1 MAAVGTAVRS
11 ELDGRVVKAAE
22 TALADHQFVTAIDI
36 MVGMG
41 WLTTPQIDR
50 WRQGRVDYLERLV
63 TASLS
68 KISTSMTT
76 LHHWARNE
84 GLTPSETAYL
94 SRSRDHRSL
103 RFSKSGDPGIEAA
116 YRTHWISPE
125 LSEAKKSRLAE
136 KQGRAPDLVVI
147 SPLKEW
153 SCTECAGTGDLLFM
167 EGDGPLCLIC
177 ADLDHLVFLPSGDAA
192 LTRRAKKASG
202 LAAVVVRFSRSR
214 GRYERRGILVEEE
227 ALAQAEVA
235 CLADE
240 EARER
245 RRLRQAEHRSVED
258 EDFQN
263 SLGAEIIHLF
273 PGCPEQ
279 RAKAIAVHAGSRGS
293 GRVGRSAAGRA
304 LDPDAV
310 TIAVVASVRHSDTG
324 YDQLLMSGVPRTEA
338 RDQVRSDIQ
347 RVLDAWRTPDRHS

>member
-63 TASLS
+63 TASPS

-76 LHHWARNE
+76 FHHWARNE

-94 SRSRDHRSL
+94 ARSRDHRSL

-116 YRTHWISPE
+116 YRTHWICPE

-167 EGDGPLCLIC
+167 EGDGPLCLIW
-177 ADLDHLVFLPSGDAA
+177 ADLDHLVFLPAGDAA

-227 ALAQAEVA
+227 ALAQAELA

-245 RRLRQAEHRSVED
+245 RRLRQAEHRSVEN

-263 SLGAEIIHLF
+263 SLGAEVIHLF